1 MSSTRA
7 TLFGRRGMLAWIVL
21 ATGLLLVMLVW
32 VGLRE
37 ERARSAEAQFE
48 LHTQEVVA
56 AIGQRLR
63 DHEQILLGGAG
74 LFDANGEVTRT
85 QWRDY
90 VERLRLTDNY
100 PGIQGVGFSQAIPRA
115 DLAAHIAAIRAEGF
129 PNFTVRPAGDRSF
142 YTSIIYL
149 EPFVGRNLS
158 AFGFDM
164 FSEPTRRRAMQSA
177 VESDSTSITGKVKLV
192 QETHGE
198 EQAGFLM
205 YVPVFQRNLP
215 LLTSAQ
221 RLQALRGFV
230 YSPYRV
236 GDLMQGILRG
246 RDLVVDF
253 TLHDGGAA
261 TAEALMYDSGT
272 AHANELK
279 KAPMHSAVRRIQI
292 YGHTWTLTL
301 RSRPSFEAQFASPL
315 DWLVPGLGVG
325 ISLSLFALTL
335 SLLRRREKA
344 VAMAEDMM
352 VRRAEFEARFH
363 QLFLHMGQGVVIH
376 QSDGSILDANPA
388 AERILGLSLDQMRGV
403 SSMDTSWRTIHEDG
417 SDFPGNEHPA
427 MVALREGEA
436 VTGVVMGVWHP
447 AEAAWHWLRVDAYPR
462 NEGIGS
468 KEQRIYAVF
477 SDMTVQLA
485 ADQEARQSRKFLS
498 DVLAAASEISI
509 IATDPDGLITVFN
522 RGAEHLLGY
531 TAEEMVGK
539 LTPAV
544 IHLPEEIVARSAEL
558 SNEFGRTVEGF
569 WVFVEKPEHD
579 GSETRE
585 WTYIHKDGHPIPVSL
600 VVTTMRAN
608 SGEIIGY
615 LGIAEDITERK
626 AAELELRESE
636 QRFRN
641 ILETSPTAARIA
653 RAGGH
658 DVIFS
663 NRRYAEL
670 INVAPGQV
678 SGVDPST
685 YYANREEYEDI
696 LQRLGKG
703 EQVFDKL
710 VELTI
715 PGAGIKWAL
724 ASYLPIQYEGAAA
737 VLGWFYDIT
746 DRKQSEAALAEQAQ
760 HTQAIL
766 DHMVDG
772 IITIDQVGII
782 HSFTPAAERIFGY
795 TPDEVLGQNVKMLM
809 PNPHRDAHDT
819 YLGNYQSTGVRR
831 IIGIGREVEGLRKDG
846 SLFPMDLAIS
856 EITHQ
861 GKPMYVGMVRDITER
876 KRAERMKSEF
886 VSTVS
891 HELRTPLTSISGA
904 LGLIVSG
911 ALGALPDQ
919 VQQMIAIANK
929 NSQRLTHLI
938 NDLLDMEKIAAGKL
952 HFDMQPQ
959 VLMPLIEHALKENQ
973 AYGAERRV
981 GLSLTEKA
989 PEVVV
994 RVDGQ
999 RLMQVLGNLFSN
1011 AIKYSPEDGTVEV
1024 SVQVLA
1030 GKVRVT
1036 VADHGPG
1043 IPASFRSR
1051 IFQKFAQA
1059 DSSDTRQKG
1068 GTGLGLAITRELVER
1083 MGGQI
1088 GFDSE
1093 EGQGSRFHFELPIL
1107 NAPVSTSDTPTLAAD
1122 APRVL
1127 VVEDDPDVAYLL
1139 HLMLTRAG
1147 YAVDTASNG
1156 AAALEALKRSRYAAM
1171 TLDLMLPD
1179 ISGLDIINHARQQP
1193 ETADLPIVVVS
1204 AKMEEGRLTING
1216 DFSGI
1221 DWLAKPIN
1229 EARMLDMLERQLSK
1243 VSVARP
1249 RVLHVE
1255 DDADLHQVV
1264 KAMVAD
1270 RFDFELATTLREA
1283 LARVAQ
1289 ERFDVVILDLGLPD
1303 GSGWDLLPQIRAQQ
1317 PDARVV
1323 VLSGTRMT
1331 PEESRR
1337 VEAVLLK
1344 SQISP
1349 NELLDALSS
1358 CIRPIKLKGD
1368 RA

>member
-1 MSSTRA
+1 MSSTRT
-7 TLFGRRGMLAWIVL
+7 TLFSRRGMLAWIVL
-21 ATGLLLVMLVW
+21 VTGLLLVVLVW
-32 VGLRE
+32 AGLRE
-37 ERARSAEAQFE
+37 ERARSAQAQFD
-48 LHTQEVVA
+48 LHTREVVA
-56 AIGQRLR
+56 AIEQRLR

-85 QWRDY
+85 QWQHF
-90 VERLRLTDNY
+90 VERLRLKDNY
-100 PGIQGVGFSQAIPRA
+100 PGIQGVGFSQAIPPA
-115 DLAAHIAAIRAEGF
+115 GLAAHIAAIRAEGF
-129 PNFTVRPAGDRSF
+129 PDFTVRPAGDRPL

-149 EPFVGRNLS
+149 EPFTGRNLA
-158 AFGFDM
+158 AFGYDM
-164 FSEPTRRRAMQSA
+164 FAEPTRRMAMQSA
-177 VESDSTSITGKVKLV
+177 VERNATSITGKVKLV
-192 QETHGE
+192 QETHGK

-205 YVPVFQRNLP
+205 YVPVFHRNMP
-215 LLTSAQ
+215 LFTAAE
-221 RLQALRGFV
+221 RWRALRGFV

-236 GDLMQGILRG
+236 EDLMHGMLG
-246 RDLVVDF
+246 ERDLVVDF
-253 TLHDGGAA
+253 TLHDGG
-261 TAEALMYDSGT
+261 TAKAGALMYDSGA
-272 AHANELK
+272 AHASERI
-279 KAPMHSAVRRIQI
+279 KAAKYSAMRRIQA
-292 YGHTWTLTL
+292 YGHSWTLTL
-301 RSRPSFEAQFASPL
+301 LSRPAFEAQFASPL
-315 DWLVPGLGVG
+315 DWLVPTMGTG
-325 ISLSLFALTL
+325 ISLTLFALTL
-335 SLLRRREKA
+335 SLLSRREKA

-352 VRRAEFEARFH
+352 TRRAEFETRFH

-376 QSDGSILDANPA
+376 QSDGCIIDANPA
-388 AERILGLSLDQMRGV
+388 AERILGQRLDQMRGA
-403 SSMDTSWRTIHEDG
+403 SPMDPGWRTIHEDG
-417 SDFPGNEHPA
+417 SDFPANDYPA
-427 MVALREGEA
+427 VVALREGQA
-436 VTGVVMGVWHP
+436 VTGVVMGVWNP
-447 AEAAWHWLRVDAYPR
+447 AEAGWRWISVDAYLR
-462 NEGIGS
+462 NEGIAS
-468 KEQRIYAVF
+468 QAQRIYAVF
-477 SDMTVQLA
+477 SDMTEQRA
-485 ADQEARQSRKFLS
+485 ADLEARQSRKFLS
-498 DVLAAASEISI
+498 DVLAAASEVSI
-509 IATDPDGLITVFN
+509 IATGPDGLVTVFN
-522 RGAEHLLGY
+522 RGAERLLGY

-544 IHLPEEIVARSAEL
+544 IHFPEEVVARSAEL
-558 SNEFGRTVEGF
+558 SQEFGHPIEGF
-569 WVFVEKPEHD
+569 RVFVEKPERD

-585 WTYIHKDGHPIPVSL
+585 WTYIHKDGRPIPVLL
-600 VVTTMRAN
+600 VVTTMRDT
-608 SGEIIGY
+608 SGEITGY

-626 AAELELRESE
+626 AVELKLRESE
-636 QRFRN
+636 ERFRSM
-641 ILETSPTAARIA
+641 LETSPTAARIA

-658 DVIFS
+658 DVIFC

-670 INVAPGQV
+670 INTTPDQV
-678 SGVDPST
+678 SGVDPSA
-685 YYANREEYEDI
+685 YYSNREEYADI
-696 LQRLGKG
+696 LLRLGKG
-703 EQVFDKL
+703 EQIFNKL
-710 VELTI
+710 VELAI
-715 PGAGIKWAL
+715 PGAGTKWAL

-746 DRKQSEAALAEQAQ
+746 DRQQTESALAEQAQ

-772 IITIDQVGII
+772 IITIDPFGII
-782 HSFTPAAERIFGY
+782 TSFNPAAERIFGY
-795 TPDEVLGQNVKMLM
+795 TAGEALGHNVKLLM
-809 PNPHRDAHDT
+809 PNPHHDAHDG
-819 YLGNYQSTGVRR
+819 YLRNFQETGEAQ
-831 IIGIGREVEGLRKDG
+831 IIGLGREVEGQRKDG
-846 SLFPMDLAIS
+846 DLFPMELAIAEVS
-856 EITHQ
+856 RH
-861 GKPMYVGMVRDITER
+861 GKPLYVGMVRDISER
-876 KRAERMKSEF
+876 KRMERMKSEF

-911 ALGALPDQ
+911 ALGALPEQ

-938 NDLLDMEKIAAGKL
+938 NDLLDMEKITAGKL

-973 AYGAERRV
+973 AYGTERRV
-981 GLSLTEKA
+981 GLRLTEDA
-989 PEVVV
+989 PEAVV

-999 RLMQVLGNLFSN
+999 RLMQVLGNLLSN

-1024 SVQVLA
+1024 AAQMSA

-1036 VADHGPG
+1036 VVDHGPG

-1093 EGQGSRFHFELPIL
+1093 AGQGSRFHFELPL
-1107 NAPVSTSDTPTLAAD
+1107 WNAPASTSDTPLLAAD
-1122 APRVL
+1122 APRIL

-1156 AAALEALKRSRYAAM
+1156 AAALEALQRSRYAAM

-1179 ISGLDIINHARQQP
+1179 ISGLDIINLVRQQP
-1193 ETADLPIVVVS
+1193 ETTDLPIIVVS
-1204 AKMEEGRLTING
+1204 AKMEEGRLAIKS

-1229 EARMLDMLERQLSK
+1229 EARMLDMLETQLSR
-1243 VSVARP
+1243 VTASRP

-1255 DDADLHQVV
+1255 DDAGLHQVV
-1264 KAMVAD
+1264 KAMVAG

-1283 LARVAQ
+1283 LARVDQ
-1289 ERFDVVILDLGLPD
+1289 EHFDMVILDLGLPD
-1303 GSGWDLLPQIRAQQ
+1303 GSGWDLLPVIRAQQ

-1323 VLSGTRMT
+1323 VLSGADMT

-1349 NELLDALSS
+1349 YELLDALEY
-1358 CIRPIKLKGD
+1358 CIQQNIKGD